1 MMVFLMKG
9 MLRKLN
15 TNTAN
20 SVIQASRLFAQALK
34 KLYQPDCITRC
45 QNRGIFSELSHFHM
59 HAVPRYKHQ
68 SFADF
73 YLDTYHNSHLQRRL
87 AETKENLKETI
98 KKIEKEDLWPNTL

>member
-1 MMVFLMKG
+1 
-9 MLRKLN
+9 
-15 TNTAN
+15 
-20 SVIQASRLFAQALK
+20 
-34 KLYQPDCITRC
+34 
-45 QNRGIFSELSHFHM
+45 M

-87 AETKENLKETI
+87 AETKEKLKETI